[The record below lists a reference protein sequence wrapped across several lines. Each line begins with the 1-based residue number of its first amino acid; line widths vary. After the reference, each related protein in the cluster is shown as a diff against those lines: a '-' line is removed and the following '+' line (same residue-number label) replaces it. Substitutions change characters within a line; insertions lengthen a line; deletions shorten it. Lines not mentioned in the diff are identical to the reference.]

1 VCAHY
6 PKLLT
11 NELECDRMG
20 ITMNIQDFFKKIKNR
35 WEAVLITVIV
45 SATFGLYINFF
56 LPHYYRASSEYLII
70 QKQNPNIDAYTA
82 IKGAEQLAYT
92 FKQIIHSSAFW
103 ERISKSNFNIN
114 TAYFGKSQEKII
126 KKWQRTAIVETVPN
140 TGILKVD
147 IFHPDQKEAY
157 NIDQAVTQIIK
168 NDRDLFLG
176 SNQEIETIILGDA
189 IVSNKF
195 VKPHALVNTFLG
207 LIFGFIASAGFAFVF
222 PEKGAKK
229 TVLKNIVK
237 SEENIKRINNDSY
250 GESTKKASAPSNL
263 PIV

>member
-1 VCAHY
+1 
-6 PKLLT
+6 LT
-11 NELECDRMG
+11 NELEYDRMG

-35 WEAVLITVIV
+35 WEAVLITVII

-92 FKQIIHSSAFW
+92 FKQIIYSSAFW
-103 ERISKSNFNIN
+103 ERISKSNFNID
-114 TAYFGKSQEKII
+114 TTYFGQNQEKII
-126 KKWQRTAIVETVPN
+126 KKWRRTAIVETVPN
-140 TGILKVD
+140 TGILKID

-176 SNQEIETIILGDA
+176 SNQEIETITLGDA

-207 LIFGFIASAGFAFVF
+207 LIVGFLASAGFVFMF
-222 PEKGAKK
+222 PEKGTKK

-237 SEENIKRINNDSY
+237 PEENKKRIISNSSEEL
-250 GESTKKASAPSNL
+250 TKKVSAPSNL
-263 PIV
+263 PII